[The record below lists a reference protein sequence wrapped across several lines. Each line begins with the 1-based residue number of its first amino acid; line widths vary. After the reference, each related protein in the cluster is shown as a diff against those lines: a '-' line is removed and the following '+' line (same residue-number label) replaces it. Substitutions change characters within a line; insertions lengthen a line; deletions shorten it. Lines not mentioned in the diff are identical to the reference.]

1 LASESDH
8 HAGLCCLAGKVVPV
22 KVLILG
28 GTAQGRALAAELH
41 GRDGCRVVSSLA
53 GRTRR
58 PTLPEGEVRVGGFG
72 GAEGLAEYLRA
83 EAIDVLIDATH
94 PFAQGIS
101 AHAAQAAEAT
111 GVRLIALRRAC
122 WSPEPG
128 DLWIHVP
135 DIEGAA
141 REAAEIRDGGCIFV
155 TTGAG
160 GLAAYAGDA
169 RHRYL
174 IRTVDSPTEALP
186 PRHTIVLDRGP
197 YTVEG
202 ELALMDEHGVCALVT
217 KNSGGE
223 LTKAKLTAA
232 RRRGIPV
239 IMVDPPAPLAGVVS
253 VETVAQVVR
262 LVS

>member
-1 LASESDH
+1 
-8 HAGLCCLAGKVVPV
+8 V

-28 GTAQGRALAAELH
+28 GTAQARALAAELH

-53 GRTRR
+53 GRTSR

-72 GAEGLAEYLRA
+72 GAEGLAEYLSV
-83 EAIDVLIDATH
+83 EVIDVLIDATH
-94 PFAQGIS
+94 PFAQDIS
-101 AHAAQAAEAT
+101 AHAAQAAEEI

-128 DLWIHVP
+128 DRWIRVP

-141 REAAEIRDGGCIFV
+141 REAAEIRGGGCVFV

-160 GLAAYAGDA
+160 GLAAYADANDA

-174 IRTVDSPTEALP
+174 IRTVDPPSEALP
-186 PRHTIVLDRGP
+186 PRYTIVLDRGP

-239 IMVDPPAPLAGVVS
+239 IMVDPPAPPAGVVS
-253 VETVAQVVR
+253 VETVAQVVG
-262 LVS
+262 LLS